1 VPRSLQAWAGELVGT
16 FMFVTIICAS
26 VILAGSGLVDIG
38 LVGIGLAH
46 VFGLATVITTF
57 AAISG
62 GHFNPVVTLS
72 AWIGRKI
79 SSADALGYV
88 ACQILGAL
96 GAGIVLRVMF
106 TEAQWRTSNLGT
118 PSLSV
123 STGKGLLIEAVLTF
137 ILVMVIWGTGIDERG
152 PRVGGF
158 AIGGVLGAMVLAFGP
173 LTGVGLNPA
182 RFLGPAAV
190 AGHVDDWWVYF
201 LGPIIGGAVAGV
213 LYPTLFWGGFPWAR
227 IGGSPDLAPDTSSTV
242 PLSAIEEPAETV
254 TESATR
260 AGRKPA
266 KRKPAARKP
275 RAT

>member
-16 FMFVTIICAS
+16 YLFITVICAS
-26 VILAGSGLVDIG
+26 VILATSGLSDIG

-46 VFGLATVITTF
+46 FLALGSVVTAF

-62 GHFNPVVTLS
+62 GHFNPAVTLS

-79 SSADALGYV
+79 GGADAIGYV
-88 ACQILGAL
+88 ACQIIGAL
-96 GAGIVLRVMF
+96 GAGVTLRVMF
-106 TEAQWRTSNLGT
+106 TEAAWRTSNLGT
-118 PSLSV
+118 PALAV
-123 STGKGLLIEAVLTF
+123 STGKGLFIEAVLTF
-137 ILVMVIWGTGIDERG
+137 VLVTVIWGTGIDERG

-158 AIGGVLGAMVLAFGP
+158 AIGGVLGAMVTAFGP

-201 LGPIIGGAVAGV
+201 LGPIIGGVVAGV
-213 LYPTLFWGGFPWAR
+213 LYPTIFWGGFPWAR
-227 IGGSPDLAPDTSSTV
+227 IGGSPDLAPDTTSSV
-242 PLSAIEEPAETV
+242 PLSAIEEPADTV
-254 TESATR
+254 AASPA
-260 AGRKPA
+260 RKPA
-266 KRKPAARKP
+266 KRKAPARKP